1 MELLNLS
8 YEEMEQAILDRV
20 EYTYGVERGLHD
32 DIALIEGAGIMVK
45 ELTFDNIK
53 VEISINE
60 PIEVDENTF
69 ISSYNLKFL

>member
-20 EYTYGVERGLHD
+20 EYTYDVERGLHD
-32 DIALIEGAGIMVK
+32 DIALMEGVGIMVK